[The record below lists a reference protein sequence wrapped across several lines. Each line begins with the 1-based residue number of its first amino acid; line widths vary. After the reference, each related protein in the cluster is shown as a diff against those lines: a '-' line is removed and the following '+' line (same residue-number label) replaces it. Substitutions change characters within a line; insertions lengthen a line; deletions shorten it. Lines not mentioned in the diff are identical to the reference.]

1 MKGIL
6 ENASRY
12 TQTNNFE
19 ETAAELEGIGHARI
33 ICAGCGGAGNNTI
46 NRLSMLGGVMGAET
60 IALNTD
66 RQHLENIQAD
76 KKFVIGKELTKGL
89 GAGGDPSVGWEAAQE
104 DRHKLKDLFKDANL
118 VFVSAGLGG
127 GTGTGSAPVVAEVAK
142 ECGALVVGVV
152 TLPFRMEGSHR
163 FEKAIQGLEAFRRYA
178 DTVVTLDNNKLLQLV
193 PNMPIDY
200 AFSVSDEVLAE
211 MVKGITE
218 TITQP
223 SLVNL
228 DYADVRTIMQDGGVA
243 VIGVGES
250 NTKNRVEEAVHEAM
264 TCKLLDV
271 DYKNAKGALVHVSG
285 GSNMTL
291 NEANRVGEIVNSIM
305 DPEAKIIWGARV
317 DESLKDSMRVMLIMT
332 GVKSPFISGRAA
344 DGDIELQPFERDAR
358 RKKMGGGEGFGRS
371 IDWAKYGID
380 DLFS

>member
-118 VFVSAGLGG
+118 VFVSAGLG
-127 GTGTGSAPVVAEVAK
+127 E
-142 ECGALVVGVV
+142 ELERGAL
-152 TLPFRMEGSHR
+152 L
-163 FEKAIQGLEAFRRYA
+163 
-178 DTVVTLDNNKLLQLV
+178 
-193 PNMPIDY
+193 
-200 AFSVSDEVLAE
+200 
-211 MVKGITE
+211 
-218 TITQP
+218 
-223 SLVNL
+223 
-228 DYADVRTIMQDGGVA
+228 
-243 VIGVGES
+243 
-250 NTKNRVEEAVHEAM
+250 
-264 TCKLLDV
+264 
-271 DYKNAKGALVHVSG
+271 
-285 GSNMTL
+285 
-291 NEANRVGEIVNSIM
+291 
-305 DPEAKIIWGARV
+305 
-317 DESLKDSMRVMLIMT
+317 
-332 GVKSPFISGRAA
+332 
-344 DGDIELQPFERDAR
+344 
-358 RKKMGGGEGFGRS
+358 
-371 IDWAKYGID
+371 
-380 DLFS
+380 

>member
-118 VFVSAGLGG
+118 VFVSAGMGG

-178 DTVVTLDNNKLLQLV
+178 DTVITLDNNKLLQLV

-317 DESLKDSMRVMLIMT
+317 DEGLKDSMRVMLIMT

-358 RKKMGGGEGFGRS
+358 RKKMGGSEGFGRS

>member
-118 VFVSAGLGG
+118 VFVSAGLG
-127 GTGTGSAPVVAEVAK
+127 E
-142 ECGALVVGVV
+142 E
-152 TLPFRMEGSHR
+152 
-163 FEKAIQGLEAFRRYA
+163 LERER
-178 DTVVTLDNNKLLQLV
+178 
-193 PNMPIDY
+193 
-200 AFSVSDEVLAE
+200 S
-211 MVKGITE
+211 
-218 TITQP
+218 
-223 SLVNL
+223 
-228 DYADVRTIMQDGGVA
+228 
-243 VIGVGES
+243 
-250 NTKNRVEEAVHEAM
+250 
-264 TCKLLDV
+264 C
-271 DYKNAKGALVHVSG
+271 SG
-285 GSNMTL
+285 
-291 NEANRVGEIVNSIM
+291 
-305 DPEAKIIWGARV
+305 
-317 DESLKDSMRVMLIMT
+317 
-332 GVKSPFISGRAA
+332 
-344 DGDIELQPFERDAR
+344 
-358 RKKMGGGEGFGRS
+358 
-371 IDWAKYGID
+371 
-380 DLFS
+380 

>member
-6 ENASRY
+6 ENASRF
-12 TQTNNFE
+12 TQSNNFE
-19 ETAAELEGIGHARI
+19 ETAVELEGIGNARI
-33 ICAGCGGAGNNTI
+33 ICVGCGGAGNNTV

-76 KKFVIGKELTKGL
+76 KKFVIGKELTRGL

-104 DRHKLKDLFKDANL
+104 DRHKLKELFKEANL
-118 VFVSAGLGG
+118 VFVSAGMGG

-163 FEKAIQGLEAFRRYA
+163 FEKGIQGLEAFRRYA
-178 DTVVTLDNNKLLQLV
+178 DTVITLDNNKLLQLV

-271 DYKNAKGALVHVSG
+271 DYKHAKGALVHVSG

-317 DESLKDSMRVMLIMT
+317 DEGLKDSMRVMLIMT

-358 RKKMGGGEGFGRS
+358 RKRVGGGESFGRS

>member
-46 NRLSMLGGVMGAET
+46 NRLSMLGGVMGAEP

-118 VFVSAGLGG
+118 VFVSAGMGG

-178 DTVVTLDNNKLLQLV
+178 DTVITLDNNKLLQLV

-218 TITQP
+218 TITQT

-228 DYADVRTIMQDGGVA
+228 DYADVRTSMQDGGVA

-305 DPEAKIIWGARV
+305 DPEAKIILGARV
-317 DESLKDSMRVMLIMT
+317 DEGLKDSMRVMLIMT

-358 RKKMGGGEGFGRS
+358 RKKMGNGEGFGRS

>member
-1 MKGIL
+1 
-6 ENASRY
+6 
-12 TQTNNFE
+12 
-19 ETAAELEGIGHARI
+19 
-33 ICAGCGGAGNNTI
+33 
-46 NRLSMLGGVMGAET
+46 
-60 IALNTD
+60 
-66 RQHLENIQAD
+66 
-76 KKFVIGKELTKGL
+76 
-89 GAGGDPSVGWEAAQE
+89 
-104 DRHKLKDLFKDANL
+104 
-118 VFVSAGLGG
+118 
-127 GTGTGSAPVVAEVAK
+127 
-142 ECGALVVGVV
+142 
-152 TLPFRMEGSHR
+152 
-163 FEKAIQGLEAFRRYA
+163 
-178 DTVVTLDNNKLLQLV
+178 
-193 PNMPIDY
+193 
-200 AFSVSDEVLAE
+200 

-371 IDWAKYGID
+371 IDWSKYGID